1 MDTRQ
6 HKALKSWVENLKGK
20 NQTLRERL
28 AALRKEN
35 QVLQKA
41 LRDSRKLLSDTPGA
55 VVLVKEEKIVFTN
68 KNAWKRLGYTQEEI
82 LGQHFLNFVHPDSV
96 GYVSIIHQRRISDK
110 SVPDQYET
118 YLMTKT
124 GETMFCE
131 VRVKKIRYQGRRAF
145 LLHLVDLDQK
155 RQREKQLVRSQK
167 SEAIVR
173 MGLGLSGEFRQ
184 CLSALKENP
193 LFLDNIESLGEAKIA
208 ESLRSI
214 EAIAE
219 KGDLIAHQLDCL
231 ARVERQ
237 KSDLVLFD
245 LRKVV
250 KEAISKTRPN
260 WDGATARGGGKIHLK
275 TYLRTVSPVEG
286 DPKEIKDALTSI
298 ISNAVDA
305 LSDGGEIYL
314 TMEESSGLAH
324 VYVQDNGSGIRDDI
338 KDKIFD
344 PFFTTRG
351 GARPGLGLSLAYA
364 IINRHGGEIEVMS
377 KEGRGATFI
386 IKLPLARKASSSK
399 RRGAKK
405 RVKDSHTL
413 IIGDEGVVKDLLS
426 HIFVSKGGKVTSVST
441 GMEGLKS
448 LKKNKFDLVI
458 ADQNTPYLEL
468 SKIIARIKKIDRA
481 LPIALVNADE
491 EKGKSVYSLKALG
504 ADLVIGKPLDADRI
518 LSLVS
523 KALAL

>member
-1 MDTRQ
+1 
-6 HKALKSWVENLKGK
+6 
-20 NQTLRERL
+20 
-28 AALRKEN
+28 
-35 QVLQKA
+35 
-41 LRDSRKLLSDTPGA
+41 
-55 VVLVKEEKIVFTN
+55 
-68 KNAWKRLGYTQEEI
+68 
-82 LGQHFLNFVHPDSV
+82 
-96 GYVSIIHQRRISDK
+96 
-110 SVPDQYET
+110 
-118 YLMTKT
+118 
-124 GETMFCE
+124 
-131 VRVKKIRYQGRRAF
+131 VKKIRYQGRRAF
-145 LLHLVDLDQK
+145 LLHLTDLDQK
-155 RQREKQLVRSQK
+155 KQEEEQLVRSQK

-173 MGLGLSGEFRQ
+173 MGLGLSREFKQ

-193 LFLDNIESLGEAKIA
+193 LFLENIESLGEAGIT
-208 ESLRSI
+208 ESLRRI
-214 EAIAE
+214 EAITE
-219 KGDLIAHQLDCL
+219 KGDLITQQLDCL
-231 ARVERQ
+231 TKVEQQR
-237 KSDLVLFD
+237 SDLVLFD

-250 KEAISKTRPN
+250 KEAVSKTRPN
-260 WDGATARGGGKIHLK
+260 WDGAAVRGGGKIHLK

-351 GARPGLGLSLAYA
+351 GAGTGLGLSLAYA
-364 IINRHGGEIEVMS
+364 IINRQGGEIEVMS
-377 KEGRGATFI
+377 QEGRGSTFI

-399 RRGAKK
+399 SKSRGAKK
-405 RVKDSHTL
+405 RVKDLHTL
-413 IIGDEGVVKDLLS
+413 IIGDEDMVKDLLS
-426 HIFVSKGGKVTSVST
+426 QIFVSKGGKVTSVST